1 MQSLAKSLGSLHIDA
16 GAKAG
21 CLFKGQIGKQHFR
34 EGGGYHLPPFF
45 VVFFVGVESEKNGTN
60 NSDWHKYI
68 SLQSDDLIIG

>member
-21 CLFKGQIGKQHFR
+21 CLFKGQMRKQHFR

-45 VVFFVGVESEKNGTN
+45 WWFLLELNPKRMAQTLQIGTN
-60 NSDWHKYI
+60 TYRFKVMT
-68 SLQSDDLIIG
+68 